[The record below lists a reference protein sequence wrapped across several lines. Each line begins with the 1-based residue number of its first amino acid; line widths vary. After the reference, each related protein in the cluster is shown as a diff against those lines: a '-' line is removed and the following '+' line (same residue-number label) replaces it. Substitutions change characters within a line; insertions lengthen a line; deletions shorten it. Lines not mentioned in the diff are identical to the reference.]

1 MGSLAA
7 GPTWQCYVF
16 WLSRLTRCADRWIN
30 RLCLWFCLNESFGL
44 EDEGMNLF
52 HVRVSCIFSPILSNL
67 LCTSVVNCV
76 WMLEICLLRVNQKES
91 LTLGNGCV
99 TKK

>member
-30 RLCLWFCLNESFGL
+30 RLCLWFCLGESFRL

-52 HVRVSCIFSPILSNL
+52 HVCVSCIFSILSYL
-67 LCTSVVNCV
+67 SLYLGGQLCLDVGDLFIKS
-76 WMLEICLLRVNQKES
+76 
-91 LTLGNGCV
+91 
-99 TKK
+99 